1 MQPRRRK
8 ERDDLTSSLEVER
21 KESNKG
27 MLLP

>member
-8 ERDDLTSSLEVER
+8 EREDFTSSLEVER